1 MQALIPA
8 LLILAAVAVGLV
20 PALSLALWARW
31 RRRADRRRSPLTSEL
46 LHLPGEQ
53 AQREADRLTEAAGDR
68 FFIAVLAGP
77 IALAVWAVQHVN
89 MHSIH
94 FGLQEALLL
103 VLVVLIS
110 GLAARSALKLM
121 RRRRD
126 YLAGGA
132 AERATAQAL
141 TPLISK
147 GCAIYHDIPA
157 GKFNLDHVVIGPA
170 AVFMIEAKSRRKP
183 AASGKASATAKFD
196 GKALEFPDWRDTKML
211 DQTKGQARWLSD
223 YLYRKTGERVAVEP
237 VLALPG
243 WFVTCSVPAPDVHV
257 INPKMCNFM
266 ADSKGKLMPEP
277 QRRRIMTAI
286 EECYGQ
292 VQQGKE

>member
-1 MQALIPA
+1 MGKVAPA
-8 LLILAAVAVGLV
+8 YRSAT
-20 PALSLALWARW
+20 
-31 RRRADRRRSPLTSEL
+31 SPLTSEL

-68 FFIAVLAGP
+68 LFLAVLAGP
-77 IALAVWAVQHVN
+77 IALAVWAVRHVN
-89 MHSIH
+89 MHLIH

-126 YLAGGA
+126 YLDGGA

-157 GKFNLDHVVIGPA
+157 GKFNLDHVVVGPA
-170 AVFMIEAKSRRKP
+170 VVFMIEAKSRRKP
-183 AASGKASATAKFD
+183 AGRGKEKAAVKFD
-196 GKALEFPDWRDTKML
+196 GRTLEFPGWRETKML
-211 DQTKGQARWLSD
+211 DQARSQTRWLSD
-223 YLYRKTGERVAVEP
+223 YLHRKTGERVPVEA

-243 WFVTCSVPAPDVHV
+243 WFVTCSVRSPDVHV

-266 ADSKGKLMPEP
+266 ADSIGKSC
-277 QRRRIMTAI
+277 RSRSGA
-286 EECYGQ
+286 GS
-292 VQQGKE
+292 